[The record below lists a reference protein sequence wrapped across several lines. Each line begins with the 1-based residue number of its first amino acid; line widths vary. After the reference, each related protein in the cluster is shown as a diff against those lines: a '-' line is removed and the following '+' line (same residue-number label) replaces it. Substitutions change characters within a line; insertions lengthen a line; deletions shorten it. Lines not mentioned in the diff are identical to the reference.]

1 MARRSGQ
8 GPERRQILRTRRK
21 PTPLVPATAA
31 PPLSR
36 LPGPVRYNYKGTSE
50 GAVAVQPISGFV
62 DHCCLLARNARTPAV
77 EVYLAYVVWCL
88 DGGIPVQDQF
98 TFLDMLECYGL
109 KLRQRKQQMWIRGI
123 AVLPAYR
130 VTAP

>member
-1 MARRSGQ
+1 LGK
-8 GPERRQILRTRRK
+8 GPRRRQIRHRRRK
-21 PTPLVPATAA
+21 PTCTSSAA
-31 PPLSR
+31 RPVPLSR
-36 LPGPVRYNYKGTSE
+36 LPRPVRYNYKGTSE
-50 GAVAVQPISGFV
+50 VAVAVQPISGFV
-62 DHCCLLARNARTPAV
+62 DQCCLLARNARTPAV